1 MNARL
6 LLVDDEVRVLEAY
19 QRALRKQYKFD
30 TATGGQ
36 EALDLMAHGEPYQVI
51 VSDMRM
57 PGMDGVEFLAEA
69 KIRAPETIRIMLTG
83 NSDQR
88 TAIDA
93 INKGD
98 IFRFLNKPCPPEEL
112 AAAIEAGLRQYQL
125 ITAERELLEN
135 TVRGTIE
142 VFSELL
148 SLLSPKS
155 FGFTMQI
162 KRYVRD
168 VAGQMNLP
176 NVWWMETLA
185 MLSQVGCVTLPGQ
198 ILEKVV
204 AGAPLLS
211 DEAQAY
217 ARHPEIGARLIERI
231 PRFET
236 MAQAI
241 LRQNEDSD
249 GVPATTDAEVGA
261 RILKCVIDFTLG
273 IGAGHSKEA
282 ALKRLKRE
290 SGRYDP
296 AVLAA
301 LDSIIG
307 AEAAC
312 ETQVL
317 GLQAISNGMLLAEDV
332 YSKQSGVLLVCEG
345 QEVTESIREHLNNFV
360 SSGQIRDQFKVI
372 VPQAETDRDGA
383 ASAADSEAVATPDLA
398 VVAGDR

>member
-19 QRALRKQYKFD
+19 QRALRKRYTFD
-30 TATGGQ
+30 TATGGA
-36 EALDLMAHGEPYQVI
+36 EALTLMANGEPYHVI

-69 KIRAPETIRIMLTG
+69 RDRFPDTVRIMLTG

-98 IFRFLNKPCPPEEL
+98 IFRFLNKPCPPDEL
-112 AAAIEAGLRQYQL
+112 ALAVEAGLLQYQL
-125 ITAERELLEN
+125 VSAERELLEN

-168 VAGQMNLP
+168 VASQMNLP
-176 NVWWMETLA
+176 NAWWMETLA

-198 ILEKVV
+198 ILEKVA
-204 AGAPLLS
+204 AGAPLLA
-211 DEAQAY
+211 DESQLFAH
-217 ARHPEIGARLIERI
+217 HPAVGARLIGKV
-231 PRFET
+231 PRFEN
-236 MAQAI
+236 MAEAI
-241 LRQNEDSD
+241 LQQDKDYDEQ
-249 GVPATTDAEVGA
+249 AEATDAVVGA
-261 RILKCVIDFTLG
+261 RILRCVIDFTRG

-290 SGRYDP
+290 RRCYDP
-296 AVLAA
+296 AVLSAMEA
-301 LDSIIG
+301 VVG

-312 ETQVL
+312 DTQVL
-317 GLQAISNGMLLAEDV
+317 GLRALRNGMLLAEDV
-332 YSKQSGVLLVCEG
+332 YSTQSGVLLVCEG
-345 QEVTESIREHLNNFV
+345 QEVTESIREHLRNFV
-360 SSGQIRDQFKVI
+360 SSGQIADQFKVVVTENKSTRI
-372 VPQAETDRDGA
+372 DTMPDA
-383 ASAADSEAVATPDLA
+383 ATLEAV
-398 VVAGDR
+398 GDA